1 VSHFRALEWMG
12 PVSGQDGTIVTSPEP
27 FQANPATRMSDS
39 LQDATNL
46 GERRDGLPAAHL
58 LDYV

>member
-1 VSHFRALEWMG
+1 MG

-27 FQANPATRMSDS
+27 FQAKPSDENADS
-39 LQDATNL
+39 LEDATNL
-46 GERRDGLPAAHL
+46 GERCGGLPAAHL